1 MFGMGWATLYT
12 TIIEKYDICQ
22 TQTTIHEVEKK

>member
-12 TIIEKYDICQ
+12 TIIERYEICQ